1 MNKELK
7 EILLDIFRREEKAAQ
22 VQESRGG
29 YDIGRRSAVTAGKHF
44 DPLSEYISKELQTYG
59 VASESIFWNEKL
71 NIPGWFRASKQWDM
85 LAFHQED
92 MIAAIEF
99 KSIGSSYGN
108 NINNRVEEALG
119 SAYDTH
125 HAVKYNLYR
134 SEGKIPP
141 MFAYLLV
148 ARKESASTRIVRPRE
163 MVHFPADKE
172 FMDTSYLD
180 RCRIFC
186 DRLLQERVYD
196 AVWLVYVDVEHEDV
210 EEPLASLSYEQFMH
224 RIKSQVELFR

>member
-44 DPLSEYISKELQTYG
+44 DPLAEYISKELQTYG

-85 LAFHQED
+85 LAF
-92 MIAAIEF
+92 
-99 KSIGSSYGN
+99 
-108 NINNRVEEALG
+108 
-119 SAYDTH
+119 
-125 HAVKYNLYR
+125 
-134 SEGKIPP
+134 
-141 MFAYLLV
+141 
-148 ARKESASTRIVRPRE
+148 
-163 MVHFPADKE
+163 
-172 FMDTSYLD
+172 YLD

-210 EEPLASLSYEQFMH
+210 EEPLVSLSYEQFMH

>member
-92 MIAAIEF
+92 MIAAIECLILIVAGF
-99 KSIGSSYGN
+99 
-108 NINNRVEEALG
+108 
-119 SAYDTH
+119 
-125 HAVKYNLYR
+125 
-134 SEGKIPP
+134 
-141 MFAYLLV
+141 FATGCCRNV
-148 ARKESASTRIVRPRE
+148 ST
-163 MVHFPADKE
+163 MLFGLCTW
-172 FMDTSYLD
+172 M
-180 RCRIFC
+180 
-186 DRLLQERVYD
+186 
-196 AVWLVYVDVEHEDV
+196 
-210 EEPLASLSYEQFMH
+210 LSTKM
-224 RIKSQVELFR
+224 